1 MTEGQSRP
9 SMIDADLR
17 LPEPGELV
25 AQKFRIEKLLGR
37 GGMGAV
43 FVAQHEI
50 LGQRVALKLILAEY
64 ALSPDALPRFLN
76 EARALARIQGEHVA
90 RVIDI
95 GTLERG
101 IPYMV
106 LEYLE
111 GADLD
116 RLLEAR
122 GTFQVEEA
130 IDCVLQALEAL
141 ARAHAVGVVHRDFKP
156 SNLFFTRR
164 ADGTSLI
171 KVLDFGVS
179 KTVGPNASD
188 PITES
193 GVTLGTPPY
202 ASPEQLCDSKS
213 VDGRA
218 DIWSVGV
225 VLYELLTGSLPF
237 EGESVAERIAA
248 TLEQSPIALSA
259 KLPGVDPGLERAVM
273 RCLAR
278 SRDDRFD
285 HVADLADALLPFAG
299 PKGPALVDPIY
310 RALGL
315 DLPARP
321 NGPAFAT
328 TAPAPARGWRSA
340 RAAVALLLAAAFIAG
355 FAIRAVRSA
364 AERAADMRRFDR
376 SLAALQSAA
385 PARSAP
391 LEVEKLDPPGEP
403 VALQALPAP
412 RVDDSRAKGAAPG
425 PRSAGPESKG
435 PSAARQSP
443 PSERTPTRPLDP
455 SDVLGGRN

>member
-9 SMIDADLR
+9 SLIDADLR

-25 AQKFRIEKLLGR
+25 AQKFRIERLLGR

-50 LGQRVALKLILAEY
+50 LRQRVALKLILAEY

-130 IDCVLQALEAL
+130 IDCVLQAVEAL

-179 KTVGPNASD
+179 KTVGPSASD

-248 TLEQSPIALSA
+248 TLEQSPTTLSA
-259 KLPGVDPGLERAVM
+259 RLPGVDPGLERAVM

-299 PKGPALVDPIY
+299 AKGPALVNPIY

-315 DLPARP
+315 DLPERRNTP
-321 NGPAFAT
+321 TLPS
-328 TAPAPARGWRSA
+328 PARGWRSA
-340 RAAVALLLAAAFIAG
+340 RAAITLLVAAAFIAG
-355 FAIRAVRSA
+355 FAIRAGRSA
-364 AERAADMRRFDR
+364 AERAAELRRFDR
-376 SLAALQSAA
+376 SLAALQSAT

-391 LEVEKLDPPGEP
+391 LEVERLDPPGEP
-403 VALQALPAP
+403 VALQALPVA

-425 PRSAGPESKG
+425 PRAAGPESKG

-443 PSERTPTRPLDP
+443 PSERTRTRPLDP

>member
-1 MTEGQSRP
+1 MTEGKSRP
-9 SMIDADLR
+9 SVIDADLR

-25 AQKFRIEKLLGR
+25 AQKFRIERLVGR

-50 LGQRVALKLILAEY
+50 LRQRVALKLILAEY

-90 RVIDI
+90 HVIDI

-111 GADLD
+111 GADLN
-116 RLLEAR
+116 RLLDAR
-122 GTFQVEEA
+122 GTFGVEEA
-130 IDCVLQALEAL
+130 IDCVLQSLEAL

-156 SNLFFTRR
+156 SNVFLTRR

-179 KTVGPNASD
+179 KTVGPDGSEL
-188 PITES
+188 ITES

-225 VLYELLTGSLPF
+225 VLYELLSGSLPF
-237 EGESVAERIAA
+237 EGESAAERIAA
-248 TLEQSPIALSA
+248 TLEQSPTALSA
-259 KLPGVDPGLERAVM
+259 RLPGVDPGLERAVM

-321 NGPAFAT
+321 NGPAFAAT
-328 TAPAPARGWRSA
+328 LPAPARGWRST

-355 FAIRAVRSA
+355 FAIRAGRSA
-364 AERAADMRRFDR
+364 AERAADMRRLDR
-376 SLAALQSAA
+376 SLAALPSAT

-443 PSERTPTRPLDP
+443 PSERTRTRPLDP